1 MTAKKKEVDDEK
13 RRRILER
20 NRIAASKFRQ
30 KKKEWIKELE
40 QTANAAFEQS
50 KRLQLLLS
58 QLQQEAFRLK
68 SQLLAHQ
75 GCQCSVKI
83 RSVLTDFQTAHNAL
97 HSQHMAYRPVQP
109 PPGDNMLESVV
120 SVSPTQMHPS
130 LQGLPPNQH
139 PQMPP
144 SSQQPNSDDVQQHMF
159 SAAGLPRSLG
169 GPI

>member
-1 MTAKKKEVDDEK
+1 MTAKKKEVDEEK

-40 QTANAAFEQS
+40 QTANAAYEQS
-50 KRLQLLLS
+50 KRLQMMLS

-75 GCQCSVKI
+75 GCPCSVKI

-97 HSQHMAYRPVQP
+97 QAQHMAYRPMQP
-109 PPGDNMLESVV
+109 PPSDNLIDPVV
-120 SVSPTQMHPS
+120 STSPNHGHSSLHGMPSQTPNGQMQPPS
-130 LQGLPPNQH
+130 QPANPNQSSMFPPSGLP
-139 PQMPP
+139 
-144 SSQQPNSDDVQQHMF
+144 
-159 SAAGLPRSLG
+159 GSLG
-169 GPI
+169 GSV